1 MDIKYQITLN
11 HDDFCLLLSVLRE
24 SKERGVFSW
33 SATDMVCSNTKVIS
47 ND

>member
-1 MDIKYQITLN
+1 MEIKYQITLN
-11 HDDFCLLLSVLRE
+11 HDDYILLLSVLRE
-24 SKERGVFSW
+24 SKEKGVISW

>member
-11 HDDFCLLLSVLRE
+11 HDDFCLLLSVLRDA
-24 SKERGVFSW
+24 KDGGLISW
-33 SATDMVCSNTKVIS
+33 SATEMVCSNTKVIS